1 MLASGVRFKKKV
13 VIISGA
19 VITGLLAFVRTSSSF
34 YNDDDD
40 DDPKKLKRLK
50 DATKGCGIVAMI
62 VEAGK
67 VALQLTME

>member
-13 VIISGA
+13 VIIGGA
-19 VITGLLAFVRTSSSF
+19 VITGLLAFVSTSSSF
-34 YNDDDD
+34 YNDDD